1 MTSSPSNKLLLL
13 SSTSSLSSASA
24 SSATSNSQLQLTTST
39 TNDTYPRITVK
50 SRPGALIVR
59 ETEKILDEKVIQ
71 RTEEISCPITG
82 ESKLQTVEYIEKLIE
97 TEVSSLQK
105 NKTNNKKLWIL
116 FLFSH
121 YFLICNLFLL
131 LFKCCCYCCMFCF
144 KIYIRYIVFYY
155 HVES

>member
-13 SSTSSLSSASA
+13 SSTSSLSSSPA

-105 NKTNNKKLWIL
+105 KNKTNKQKNYLIL
-116 FLFSH
+116 ILSLPFNL
-121 YFLICNLFLL
+121 YFIFW
-131 LFKCCCYCCMFCF
+131 LFKCCCYCCMFGF
-144 KIYIRYIVFYY
+144 KIYCFYY
-155 HVES
+155 YVEF